1 MKFKKF
7 IILTLVFLLSIIAA
21 ACGNDNNSTNNNDET
36 NTSGE
41 TNGEETL
48 AADQTLTVNISTEP
62 PSLHPGLVTDT
73 TSVSIVN
80 QTFEGLMRINK
91 DGELENAMAESY
103 EVSDDQLVYTFK
115 IREDAT
121 WSNQEPVTAHDFEY
135 AWKWV
140 LNPENVDANYAY
152 QLYPIKG
159 AQQAKEEGASIN
171 DIGVV
176 AEDDETLVVELNE
189 PTPYFLELVAF
200 PTYFPVNKNVAEENE
215 DWAVSA
221 GEDYVTNGPF
231 LMEEWNHKSDI
242 VLKKNEDYWDAD
254 KVKLETINMLM
265 IGDEN
270 TALNMFDSG
279 ELDWIGQPL
288 DKVPF
293 AAVDSMNDA
302 GKLNKVTSAALYYY
316 VINTEEEPFNNKNI
330 RKALALSIDRK
341 GIVENITKKGEE
353 PATAFVPPTLFTE
366 NESGYFADNDVEQA
380 KEYLQ
385 KGLEELGLDELPTFS
400 LSYNTDDSH
409 ATIAE
414 AIQDMWRKNLGLD
427 VELDNEEWGVYLNSL
442 SEGDFQVGRY
452 GWGADYMDAVSFLEV
467 YENKGGNNSTNWENS
482 EYQELIKASRTET
495 DSEKRYEILR
505 DAEAIFMDEMPIIPI
520 YYEVLTWANNENLRD
535 VNVTTLALVQF
546 KEAYFV
552 EE

>member
-552 EE
+552 EK